1 MFLLKSI
8 IAIIFIYR
16 AKKKE
21 NKLLLEHSPNV
32 DMRISTNA

>member
-8 IAIIFIYR
+8 IAIIFIEP
-16 AKKKE
+16 KKKE